1 LRVTNSVAADKL
13 AFAWNDPSA
22 IADRPTFD
30 PLSAGG
36 MLLGVLVAC
45 VGIGSLVGWAAGS
58 LGIGMMIG
66 SLIGIPAAIAAVY
79 RTYGGA
85 L

>member
-1 LRVTNSVAADKL
+1 
-13 AFAWNDPSA
+13 
-22 IADRPTFD
+22 
-30 PLSAGG
+30 

-58 LGIGMMIG
+58 LGIGLMIG

-85 L
+85 R